1 MIFYVA
7 VGKLNIKMQKK
18 KSSANPPMVRKLNPI
33 QNLFSEL
40 AVTVAEEVLNHLEN
54 PSKYT

>member
-7 VGKLNIKMQKK
+7 VGKLNIKMQK

-40 AVTVAEEVLNHLEN
+40 AVTVAEQVLNYLEN
-54 PSKYT
+54 PSKYTR